1 MKIYQEIKGVSMA
14 NDNFIESVWF
24 YDMPTIDDMRHEDS
38 FGHGLEMDDLPTS
51 KNQVMDWASHKTGCG
66 YGKHSGRKIW
76 QLPPSI
82 RKQIKKTL
90 IKKEVT
96 K

>member
-1 MKIYQEIKGVSMA
+1 MKIYQEIKGVYMA

-24 YDMPTIDDMRHEDS
+24 YDMPSIEEMRHEDS
-38 FGHGLEMDDLPTS
+38 FGLGLEMDDLPTT
-51 KNQVMDWASHKTGCG
+51 KNQVMDWASHQTVCG

-76 QLPPSI
+76 QLPHSI
-82 RKQIKKTL
+82 ISQIKNTL
-90 IKKEVT
+90 IKKEI